1 MRQIRRAGKRVTN
14 CGEPCILPS
23 MSDEPKYTHH
33 SLNIDLAEKDVA
45 DEVSAEIGIEIEL
58 KAPLWS
64 SPENFVGDTVGVYCK
79 TDSDAARF
87 ERAFERRRWEDQK
100 QVGE

>member
-1 MRQIRRAGKRVTN
+1 
-14 CGEPCILPS
+14 

-45 DEVSAEIGIEIEL
+45 DEVSAEAGIDIAF

-64 SPENFVGDTVGVYCK
+64 GTESPIEDTVGVYCK

-87 ERAFERRRWEDQK
+87 ERAFEWRRWEDSK
-100 QVGE
+100 RPRGE